1 MDPIVLSSIISAGAG
16 LAGSAASGIASG
28 KMNRKSIKYNKWALQ
43 EQQKFQSEQAQLG
56 RDWSEEMMS
65 KANQW
70 NLDQWNREND
80 YNLPENQKARLLAAG
95 INPALAMQGAS
106 SVGQAA
112 SSPSSA
118 SAPSPASPSGA
129 SAPSL
134 NLQRPDYG
142 AGFAQLS
149 SAVNSYFDNKIKS
162 EQAEGYGLDNA
173 LKASYGDRAAQ
184 LSLGKSEAEIDNIR
198 ASTAKSYAE
207 SALVNLQ
214 AKEKETLNKYL
225 DAGQQL
231 SLFLK
236 LGELA
241 TMKSQRELMSAQTRK
256 AIAEEIEVSA
266 RASGHKISNHILEQ
280 IAERLIIATNEEN
293 RYRGIQ
299 ARSAAYWAPQQEYY
313 KTRHMSADLGSA
325 EVAKAMAEFER
336 YTKDTPGNRWI
347 QKNVVPVSSALG
359 PLLDAAAIFTVAG
372 KLGKS
377 AKSANM
383 FRSKSKYNKYDDRD
397 ELYKLGKS
405 LFE

>member
-1 MDPIVLSSIISAGAG
+1 MDPTVLGAIISGGAG
-16 LAGSAASGIASG
+16 LAGTAVSGVASG
-28 KMNRKSIKYNKWALQ
+28 KMNRKSIKYNKWALR
-43 EQQKFQSEQAQLG
+43 EQQKFQSEQSQLG

-70 NLDQWNREND
+70 NLDQWNRENE

-106 SVGQAA
+106 GVGQAG

-129 SAPSL
+129 SALPL

-142 AGFAQLS
+142 SGFAQLS
-149 SAVNSYFDNKIKS
+149 SAVNSYFDNKQKS
-162 EQAEGYGLDNA
+162 TVTEGYGLDNA
-173 LKASYGDRAAQ
+173 LKAAYGDRAAQ
-184 LSLGKSEAEIDNIR
+184 LSLGKTEAEVDNLR
-198 ASTAKSYAE
+198 SSTAKSYAD
-207 SALVNLQ
+207 SALINLQ
-214 AKEKETLNKYL
+214 AKEKEILNKYL
-225 DAGQQL
+225 DTGQQL

-236 LGELA
+236 VGELA

-256 AIAEEIEVSA
+256 AIADEIEVSA
-266 RASGHKISNHILEQ
+266 RARGQKISNRVA
-280 IAERLIIATNEEN
+280 AEVADRLIIATNEEN

-313 KTRHMSADLGSA
+313 KNKQMSADLKSSEIA
-325 EVAKAMAEFER
+325 NIMAEFER

-359 PLLDAAAIFTVAG
+359 PLLDAAAMFTVAG

-377 AKSANM
+377 VNM
-383 FRSKSKYNKYDDRD
+383 FKPKYGKIPKY
-397 ELYKLGKS
+397 S
-405 LFE
+405 FER

>member
-1 MDPIVLSSIISAGAG
+1 MPIAESTLGAIISGGAALG
-16 LAGSAASGIASG
+16 GAAVSGVASG

-70 NLDQWNREND
+70 NLDQWNRENE
-80 YNLPENQKARLLAAG
+80 YNLPENQKARLFAAG
-95 INPALAMQGAS
+95 INPYLAMQGS
-106 SVGQAA
+106 STVGQAA

-129 SAPSL
+129 SAPPL

-142 AGFAQLS
+142 TGFAQLS
-149 SAVNSYFDNKIKS
+149 SAVNSYFDNKMKS
-162 EQAEGYGLDNA
+162 EQTEGYGLDNV
-173 LKASYGDRAAQ
+173 LKAAYGGRAAQ
-184 LSLGKSEAEIDNIR
+184 LSLGKTEAEIDNIR

-207 SALVNLQ
+207 SALINLN
-214 AKEKETLNKYL
+214 AKEKEILNKYL

-236 LGELA
+236 IGELA
-241 TMKSQRELMSAQTRK
+241 TMKSQRELMSSQTRK

-266 RASGHKISNHILEQ
+266 RARGQKISNRVAEQ
-280 IAERLIIATNEEN
+280 TAERLIIATNEEN
-293 RYRGIQ
+293 RYRGIH
-299 ARSAAYWAPQQEYY
+299 ARSAAHWAPVQDFY
-313 KTRHMSADLGSA
+313 KTGQLSADLKAS
-325 EVAKAMAEFER
+325 EVANIMAEFER

-359 PLLDAAAIFTVAG
+359 PLLDAAAMFTVAG

-377 AKSANM
+377 VNM
-383 FRSKSKYNKYDDRD
+383 FKPKYGKMKKY
-397 ELYKLGKS
+397 S
-405 LFE
+405 FE

>member
-1 MDPIVLSSIISAGAG
+1 MDPIVLGSIISAGAG
-16 LAGSAASGIASG
+16 LGSTAASGIASG
-28 KMNRKSIKYNKWALQ
+28 KMNRRAVKYNKWALQ
-43 EQQKFQSEQAQLG
+43 EQQNFQSNQAQLG

-70 NLDQWNREND
+70 SLDQWNRENE

-106 SVGQAA
+106 GVGQAA
-112 SSPSSA
+112 SSPTSA
-118 SAPSPASPSGA
+118 SAPSPASPSGG
-129 SAPSL
+129 SALSL

-142 AGFAQLS
+142 TGFAMLS
-149 SAVNSYFDNKIKS
+149 SAVNSYFENKMKS
-162 EQAEGYGLDNA
+162 EQTEGYGLDNA
-173 LKASYGDRAAQ
+173 LKAAYGDRAYQ
-184 LSLGKSEAEIDNIR
+184 LSLGKTEAEIDNIR

-214 AKEKETLNKYL
+214 AKEKEILNKYL

-236 LGELA
+236 IGELA

-256 AIAEEIEVSA
+256 AIADEVEASA
-266 RASGHKISNHILEQ
+266 RASGQKISNRVADE
-280 IAERLIIATNEEN
+280 IADRLIVATNEEN

-313 KTRHMSADLGSA
+313 KNKQMVADL
-325 EVAKAMAEFER
+325 KASEIANIMAEFER

-347 QKNVVPVSSALG
+347 QKNIVPVTSTLG
-359 PLLDAAAIFTVAG
+359 SLFDAAAMFTVAG

-377 AKSANM
+377 ANIFR
-383 FRSKSKYNKYDDRD
+383 FRSKHNKYNKYDDRD
-397 ELYKLGKS
+397 EFYKLGKS

>member
-1 MDPIVLSSIISAGAG
+1 MDPALIGSIISAGAG

-28 KMNRKSIKYNKWALQ
+28 KMNKRAVKYNKWALQ
-43 EQQKFQSEQAQLG
+43 EQQNFQSNQAQLG

-70 NLDQWNREND
+70 NLDQWNRENE

-142 AGFAQLS
+142 TGFAQLS
-149 SAVNSYFDNKIKS
+149 SAVNSYFENKQRS
-162 EQAEGYGLDNA
+162 VVTEGYGLDNA
-173 LKASYGDRAAQ
+173 LKAAYGDRAAQ
-184 LSLGKSEAEIDNIR
+184 LSLGKTEAEIDNIR
-198 ASTAKSYAE
+198 ASTAKSYAD

-214 AKEKETLNKYL
+214 AKEKEILNKYL

-236 LGELA
+236 IGELA
-241 TMKSQRELMSAQTRK
+241 TMKSQRELMSSQTRK
-256 AIAEEIEVSA
+256 AIAEEIESYA
-266 RASGHKISNHILEQ
+266 RSRGLKISNHVAEQ
-280 IAERLIIATNEEN
+280 TAERLIVATNEEN
-293 RYRGIQ
+293 RYRGIH
-299 ARSAAYWAPQQEYY
+299 ARSASAWSPVQDFYRTKQ
-313 KTRHMSADLGSA
+313 MSADLKAS
-325 EVAKAMAEFER
+325 EVSNIMAEFER

-359 PLLDAAAIFTVAG
+359 PLLDAAAMFTVAG

-377 AKSANM
+377 VNM
-383 FRSKSKYNKYDDRD
+383 FKPKYGKMKKY
-397 ELYKLGKS
+397 S
-405 LFE
+405 FE

>member
-1 MDPIVLSSIISAGAG
+1 MPIAASTLGAIISAGAG
-16 LAGSAASGIASG
+16 VGSSVASGIASG
-28 KMNRKSIKYNKWALQ
+28 KMNKKSIKYNKWALQ
-43 EQQKFQSEQAQLG
+43 EQQKFQSEQSQLG

-70 NLDQWNREND
+70 NLDQWNRENE

-106 SVGQAA
+106 SVGQAG

-149 SAVNSYFDNKIKS
+149 SAVNSYFDNKMKS
-162 EQAEGYGLDNA
+162 VQSEGYGLDNA
-173 LKASYGDRAAQ
+173 LKATYGDRAAQ
-184 LSLGKSEAEIDNIR
+184 LSLGKTEAEIDNLR
-198 ASTAKSYAE
+198 ASTAKSYAD

-214 AKEKETLNKYL
+214 AKEKEILNKYL

-236 LGELA
+236 IGELA
-241 TMKSQRELMSAQTRK
+241 TMKSQRELMSSQTRK
-256 AIAEEIEVSA
+256 AIAEEIESYA
-266 RASGHKISNHILEQ
+266 RSRGLKISNRVAEQ
-280 IAERLIIATNEEN
+280 TAERLIIATNEEN
-293 RYRGIQ
+293 RYRGIN
-299 ARSAAYWAPQQEYY
+299 ARSASAWSPVQNFYRTKQ
-313 KTRHMSADLGSA
+313 MSADLKAS
-325 EVAKAMAEFER
+325 EVANIMAEFER

-347 QKNVVPVSSALG
+347 QKNIVPVSSALG
-359 PLLDAAAIFTVAG
+359 PLLDAAAMFTVAG

-377 AKSANM
+377 VNM
-383 FRSKSKYNKYDDRD
+383 FKPKYGKIPKY
-397 ELYKLGKS
+397 S
-405 LFE
+405 FEK

>member
-1 MDPIVLSSIISAGAG
+1 MDPIVLGSIISAGAG
-16 LAGSAASGIASG
+16 LAGSAASGISSG
-28 KMNRKSIKYNKWALQ
+28 KMNKRAVKYNKWALQ
-43 EQQKFQSEQAQLG
+43 EQQNFQANQSQLG

-70 NLDQWNREND
+70 NLDQWNRENE

-112 SSPSSA
+112 SFPSSA

-142 AGFAQLS
+142 SGFAQLS
-149 SAVNSYFDNKIKS
+149 SAVNSYFENKMKS
-162 EQAEGYGLDNA
+162 EQTEGYGLDNA
-173 LKASYGDRAAQ
+173 LKAAYGDRAYQ
-184 LSLGKSEAEIDNIR
+184 LSLGKTEAEIDNIR
-198 ASTAKSYAE
+198 ASTAKSYAD
-207 SALVNLQ
+207 SALINLQ
-214 AKEKETLNKYL
+214 AKEKEILNKYL

-236 LGELA
+236 IGELA
-241 TMKSQRELMSAQTRK
+241 TMKSERELLSAQTRK

-266 RASGHKISNHILEQ
+266 RARGLKISNYIAEQ
-280 IAERLIIATNEEN
+280 TAERLIVAANEEN

-299 ARSAAYWAPQQEYY
+299 SRSAAYWAPVQEFY
-313 KTRHMSADLGSA
+313 KTGQLSADL
-325 EVAKAMAEFER
+325 KASEIANIMAEFER

-347 QKNVVPVSSALG
+347 RKNIDPITGILG
-359 PLLDAAAIFTVAG
+359 SILGATVIG
-372 KLGKS
+372 GSVKG
-377 AKSANM
+377 AKSLKDFYSAYQNG
-383 FRSKSKYNKYDDRD
+383 RRGLR
-397 ELYKLGKS
+397 E
-405 LFE
+405 

>member
-1 MDPIVLSSIISAGAG
+1 MPIAASTLGAIISAGAG
-16 LAGSAASGIASG
+16 LGSSVASGIASG
-28 KMNRKSIKYNKWALQ
+28 KMNKKSIKYNKWALQ
-43 EQQKFQSEQAQLG
+43 EQQKFQSDQAQLG

-70 NLDQWNREND
+70 NLDQWNRENE

-129 SAPSL
+129 SALSL

-142 AGFAQLS
+142 SGFAQLS
-149 SAVNSYFDNKIKS
+149 SAVNSYFENKQKS
-162 EQAEGYGLDNA
+162 TVTEGYGLDNI
-173 LKASYGDRAAQ
+173 LKARYGDRFAQ
-184 LSLGKSEAEIDNIR
+184 LSLGKTESEIDSIR
-198 ASTAKSYAE
+198 ATTAKAYAD
-207 SALVNLQ
+207 SALINLN
-214 AKEKETLNKYL
+214 AKEKQILNKYL

-236 LGELA
+236 IGELA
-241 TMKSQRELMSAQTRK
+241 SMKSQRELMSAQTRK
-256 AIAEEIEVSA
+256 AIADEIEVSA
-266 RASGHKISNHILEQ
+266 RARGQKISNRVASEV
-280 IAERLIIATNEEN
+280 ADRLIVATNEEN

-313 KTRHMSADLGSA
+313 KNKQMSIDLGSS

-347 QKNVVPVSSALG
+347 QKNIVPVSSALG
-359 PLLDAAAIFTVAG
+359 PLLDVAAMFTVAG

-377 AKSANM
+377 VNM
-383 FRSKSKYNKYDDRD
+383 FKPKYGKMKKY
-397 ELYKLGKS
+397 S
-405 LFE
+405 FEN

>member
-1 MDPIVLSSIISAGAG
+1 MAIAASTLGAIISAGAG
-16 LAGSAASGIASG
+16 LGSSVASGVASG
-28 KMNRKSIKYNKWALQ
+28 KMNKRAIKYNKWALQ
-43 EQQKFQSEQAQLG
+43 EQQKFQSEQSQLG

-65 KANQW
+65 QANQW
-70 NLDQWNREND
+70 NLDQWNRENE
-80 YNLPENQKARLLAAG
+80 YNLPVNQKARLLAAG

-112 SSPSSA
+112 SSSSSA

-142 AGFAQLS
+142 SGFAQLS
-149 SAVNSYFDNKIKS
+149 SAVNSYFENKQKS
-162 EQAEGYGLDNA
+162 TVTEGYGLDNI
-173 LKASYGDRAAQ
+173 LKARYGDRSAQ
-184 LSLGKSEAEIDNIR
+184 LSLGKTESEIDSIR
-198 ASTAKSYAE
+198 ATTAKAYAD
-207 SALVNLQ
+207 SALINLN
-214 AKEKETLNKYL
+214 AKEKQILNKYL

-236 LGELA
+236 VGELA
-241 TMKSQRELMSAQTRK
+241 SMKSQRELMSAQTRK
-256 AIAEEIEVSA
+256 AIADEIEVSA
-266 RASGHKISNHILEQ
+266 RARGQKISNRVA
-280 IAERLIIATNEEN
+280 AEVADRLIVATNEEN

-313 KTRHMSADLGSA
+313 KNRQMSVDLGSS

-359 PLLDAAAIFTVAG
+359 PLLDAAAMFTVAG

-377 AKSANM
+377 VKM
-383 FRSKSKYNKYDDRD
+383 FKPKYGKMKKY
-397 ELYKLGKS
+397 S
-405 LFE
+405 FE

>member
-1 MDPIVLSSIISAGAG
+1 MDPTVLGAIISGGAG
-16 LAGSAASGIASG
+16 LAGTAVSGVASG
-28 KMNRKSIKYNKWALQ
+28 KMNRKSIKYNKWALR
-43 EQQKFQSEQAQLG
+43 EQQKFQSEQSQLG

-70 NLDQWNREND
+70 NLDQWNRENE

-106 SVGQAA
+106 GVGQAG

-129 SAPSL
+129 SALPL

-142 AGFAQLS
+142 SGFAQLS
-149 SAVNSYFDNKIKS
+149 SAVNSYFDNKQKS
-162 EQAEGYGLDNA
+162 TVTEGYGLDNA
-173 LKASYGDRAAQ
+173 LKAAYGDRAAQ
-184 LSLGKSEAEIDNIR
+184 LSLGKTEAELDNLR
-198 ASTAKSYAE
+198 ASTAKSYAD
-207 SALVNLQ
+207 SALINLQ
-214 AKEKETLNKYL
+214 AKEKEILNKYL

-236 LGELA
+236 IGELA
-241 TMKSQRELMSAQTRK
+241 VMKSQRELMSAQTRK
-256 AIAEEIEVSA
+256 AIADEIEVSA
-266 RASGHKISNHILEQ
+266 RARGQKISNRVAEQ
-280 IAERLIIATNEEN
+280 TAERLIIATNEEN
-293 RYRGIQ
+293 RYRGIH
-299 ARSAAYWAPQQEYY
+299 ARSASAWSPVQNFYRTKQ
-313 KTRHMSADLGSA
+313 MSADLKAS
-325 EVAKAMAEFER
+325 EVANIMAEFER

-359 PLLDAAAIFTVAG
+359 PLLDAAAMFTVAG

-377 AKSANM
+377 ANI
-383 FRSKSKYNKYDDRD
+383 FRLRSKRNKYNKYDDRD
-397 ELYKLGKS
+397 EFYKLGKS

>member
-1 MDPIVLSSIISAGAG
+1 MPIAASTLGAIISAGAG
-16 LAGSAASGIASG
+16 VGSSVASGIASG
-28 KMNRKSIKYNKWALQ
+28 KMNKKSIKYNKWALQ

-70 NLDQWNREND
+70 NFDQWNRENE

-106 SVGQAA
+106 GVGQAG

-149 SAVNSYFDNKIKS
+149 SAVNSYFDNKMKS
-162 EQAEGYGLDNA
+162 VQSEGYGLDNA
-173 LKASYGDRAAQ
+173 LKATYGDRAAQ
-184 LSLGKSEAEIDNIR
+184 LSLGKTEAEIDNLR
-198 ASTAKSYAE
+198 ASTAKSYAD
-207 SALVNLQ
+207 SALINLQ
-214 AKEKETLNKYL
+214 AREKEILNKYL

-236 LGELA
+236 IGELA
-241 TMKSQRELMSAQTRK
+241 TMKSQRELMSSQTRK
-256 AIAEEIEVSA
+256 AIAEEIESYA
-266 RASGHKISNHILEQ
+266 RSRGLKISNRVAEQ
-280 IAERLIIATNEEN
+280 TAERLIIATNEEN
-293 RYRGIQ
+293 RYRGIN
-299 ARSAAYWAPQQEYY
+299 ARSASAWSPVQNFYRTKQ
-313 KTRHMSADLGSA
+313 MSADLKAS
-325 EVAKAMAEFER
+325 EVANIMAEFER

-347 QKNVVPVSSALG
+347 QKNIVPVSSALG
-359 PLLDAAAIFTVAG
+359 PLLDAAAMFTVAG

-377 AKSANM
+377 VNM
-383 FRSKSKYNKYDDRD
+383 FKPKYGKIPKY
-397 ELYKLGKS
+397 S
-405 LFE
+405 FEK

>member
-1 MDPIVLSSIISAGAG
+1 MDPTVLGAIISGGAALG
-16 LAGSAASGIASG
+16 GTAVSGIASG

-43 EQQKFQSEQAQLG
+43 EQQNFQSNQAQLG

-70 NLDQWNREND
+70 NLDQWNRENE

-106 SVGQAA
+106 GVGQAG

-142 AGFAQLS
+142 TGFAQLS
-149 SAVNSYFDNKIKS
+149 SAVNSYFDNKMKS
-162 EQAEGYGLDNA
+162 EQIEGYGLDNA
-173 LKASYGDRAAQ
+173 LKAAYGDRAAQ
-184 LSLGKSEAEIDNIR
+184 LSLGKTEAEIDNLR
-198 ASTAKSYAE
+198 ASTAKSYAD
-207 SALVNLQ
+207 SALINLQ
-214 AKEKETLNKYL
+214 AKEKEILNKYL

-236 LGELA
+236 IGELA

-256 AIAEEIEVSA
+256 AIAEEIESYA
-266 RASGHKISNHILEQ
+266 RSRGLEISNYIAEQ
-280 IAERLIIATNEEN
+280 TAERLIIATNEEN
-293 RYRGIQ
+293 RFRGIH
-299 ARSAAYWAPQQEYY
+299 ARSAAYWAPVQEFY
-313 KTRHMSADLGSA
+313 KTGQMSADLKSS
-325 EVAKAMAEFER
+325 EVANIMAEFER

-359 PLLDAAAIFTVAG
+359 PLLDAAAMFTVAG

-377 AKSANM
+377 VNM
-383 FRSKSKYNKYDDRD
+383 FKPKYGKIPKY
-397 ELYKLGKS
+397 S
-405 LFE
+405 FEK

>member
-1 MDPIVLSSIISAGAG
+1 MPIAASTLGAIISAGAG
-16 LAGSAASGIASG
+16 VGSSVASGIASG
-28 KMNRKSIKYNKWALQ
+28 KMNKKSIKYNKWALQ
-43 EQQKFQSEQAQLG
+43 EQQKFQSEQSQLG

-70 NLDQWNREND
+70 NLDQWNRENE

-106 SVGQAA
+106 SVGQAG

-149 SAVNSYFDNKIKS
+149 SAVNSYFDNKMKS
-162 EQAEGYGLDNA
+162 VQSEGYGLDNA
-173 LKASYGDRAAQ
+173 LKATYGDRAAQ
-184 LSLGKSEAEIDNIR
+184 LSLGKTEAEIDNLR
-198 ASTAKSYAE
+198 ASTAKSYAD

-214 AKEKETLNKYL
+214 AKEKEVLNKYL

-236 LGELA
+236 IGELA
-241 TMKSQRELMSAQTRK
+241 TMKSQRELMSSQTRK
-256 AIAEEIEVSA
+256 AIAEEIESYA
-266 RASGHKISNHILEQ
+266 RSRGLKISNRVAEQ
-280 IAERLIIATNEEN
+280 TAERLIIATNEEN
-293 RYRGIQ
+293 RYRGIH
-299 ARSAAYWAPQQEYY
+299 ARSASAWSPIQNFYRTKQ
-313 KTRHMSADLGSA
+313 MSADLKAS
-325 EVAKAMAEFER
+325 EVANIMAEFER

-359 PLLDAAAIFTVAG
+359 PLLDAAAMFTVAG

-377 AKSANM
+377 VNM
-383 FRSKSKYNKYDDRD
+383 FKPKYGKIPKY
-397 ELYKLGKS
+397 S
-405 LFE
+405 FEK

>member
-1 MDPIVLSSIISAGAG
+1 MPIAASTLGAIISAGAG
-16 LAGSAASGIASG
+16 LGSSVASGIASG

-43 EQQKFQSEQAQLG
+43 EQQRFQSEQSQLG

-70 NLDQWNREND
+70 NLDQWNRENE
-80 YNLPENQKARLLAAG
+80 YNLPANQKARLLAAG

-106 SVGQAA
+106 SVGQAG

-142 AGFAQLS
+142 TGFAQLS
-149 SAVNSYFDNKIKS
+149 SAVNSYFDNKMKS
-162 EQAEGYGLDNA
+162 VQSEGYGLDNA
-173 LKASYGDRAAQ
+173 LKATYGDRAAQ
-184 LSLGKSEAEIDNIR
+184 LSLGKTEAEIDDFR
-198 ASTAKSYAE
+198 ASAAKSYSD
-207 SALVNLQ
+207 SALINLQ
-214 AKEKETLNKYL
+214 AKEKEILNKYL

-236 LGELA
+236 IGELA
-241 TMKSQRELMSAQTRK
+241 TMKSQRELMSSQTRK
-256 AIAEEIEVSA
+256 AIAEEIESYA
-266 RASGHKISNHILEQ
+266 RSRGLHISNRVAEQ
-280 IAERLIIATNEEN
+280 TAERLIVATNEEN
-293 RYRGIQ
+293 RYRGIH
-299 ARSAAYWAPQQEYY
+299 ARSASAWSPVQNFYRTKQ
-313 KTRHMSADLGSA
+313 MSADLKAS
-325 EVAKAMAEFER
+325 EVANIMAEFER

-359 PLLDAAAIFTVAG
+359 PLLDAAAMFTIAG

-377 AKSANM
+377 VNM
-383 FRSKSKYNKYDDRD
+383 FKPKYGKMKKY
-397 ELYKLGKS
+397 S
-405 LFE
+405 FE

>member
-1 MDPIVLSSIISAGAG
+1 MGPALLGSIITAGAG
-16 LAGSAASGIASG
+16 LGSSVASGIASG
-28 KMNRKSIKYNKWALQ
+28 KMNKKSIKYNKWALQ

-70 NLDQWNREND
+70 NLEQWNRENE
-80 YNLPENQKARLLAAG
+80 YNLPANQKARLLAAG

-112 SSPSSA
+112 SSSPSA

-129 SAPSL
+129 SALPL

-149 SAVNSYFDNKIKS
+149 SAVNSYFDNKMKS

-173 LKASYGDRAAQ
+173 LKVAYGDRAYQ
-184 LSLGKSEAEIDNIR
+184 LSLGKTEAEIDNIR

-214 AKEKETLNKYL
+214 AKEKEILNKYL
-225 DAGQQL
+225 DTGQQL

-241 TMKSQRELMSAQTRK
+241 TMKSQRELLSAQTRK

-266 RASGHKISNHILEQ
+266 RARGLKISNYIAEQ
-280 IAERLIIATNEEN
+280 TAERLIIAANEEN
-293 RYRGIQ
+293 RFRGIQ
-299 ARSAAYWAPQQEYY
+299 SRSAAYWAPVQEFY
-313 KTRHMSADLGSA
+313 KTGQLSADLKAS
-325 EVAKAMAEFER
+325 EVANIMAEFER

-347 QKNVVPVSSALG
+347 QKNIVPVSSALG
-359 PLLDAAAIFTVAG
+359 PLLDAAAMFTVAG

-377 AKSANM
+377 VNM
-383 FRSKSKYNKYDDRD
+383 FKPKYGKMKKY
-397 ELYKLGKS
+397 S
-405 LFE
+405 FEN

>member
-1 MDPIVLSSIISAGAG
+1 MIMDPVTLGSIISAGAG

-28 KMNRKSIKYNKWALQ
+28 KMNKKSIKYNKWALQ
-43 EQQKFQSEQAQLG
+43 EQQKFQSEQTQLG

-70 NLDQWNREND
+70 NLDQWNRENE

-106 SVGQAA
+106 GVGQAG

-149 SAVNSYFDNKIKS
+149 SAVNSYFDNKMKS
-162 EQAEGYGLDNA
+162 VQSEGYGLDNA
-173 LKASYGDRAAQ
+173 LKATYGDRAAQ
-184 LSLGKSEAEIDNIR
+184 LSLGKTEAEIDNIR
-198 ASTAKSYAE
+198 ASTAKSYAD
-207 SALVNLQ
+207 SALINLQ
-214 AKEKETLNKYL
+214 AKEKEILNKYL

-236 LGELA
+236 IGELA

-256 AIAEEIEVSA
+256 AIAEEIESYA
-266 RASGHKISNHILEQ
+266 RSRGLHISNR
-280 IAERLIIATNEEN
+280 IAEQTADRLIIATNEEN
-293 RYRGIQ
+293 RYRGIN
-299 ARSAAYWAPQQEYY
+299 ARSAAAWSPVQNFY
-313 KTRHMSADLGSA
+313 KTKQMSADL
-325 EVAKAMAEFER
+325 KASEIANIMAEFER

-347 QKNVVPVSSALG
+347 QKNIVPVSSALG
-359 PLLDAAAIFTVAG
+359 PLLDAAAMFTVAG

-377 AKSANM
+377 VNM
-383 FRSKSKYNKYDDRD
+383 FKPKYGKIPKY
-397 ELYKLGKS
+397 S
-405 LFE
+405 FER

>member
-1 MDPIVLSSIISAGAG
+1 MDPTVLGAIISGGAALG
-16 LAGSAASGIASG
+16 GTAVSGIASG

-43 EQQKFQSEQAQLG
+43 EQQKFQSEQSQLG

-70 NLDQWNREND
+70 NLDQWNRENE
-80 YNLPENQKARLLAAG
+80 YNLPANQKARLLAAG

-118 SAPSPASPSGA
+118 SAPSSASPSGA

-149 SAVNSYFDNKIKS
+149 SAVNSYFDNKMKS
-162 EQAEGYGLDNA
+162 VQSEGYGLDNA
-173 LKASYGDRAAQ
+173 LKATYGDRAAQ
-184 LSLGKSEAEIDNIR
+184 LSLGKTEAEIDNIR
-198 ASTAKSYAE
+198 ASAAKSYAD
-207 SALVNLQ
+207 SALINLQ
-214 AKEKETLNKYL
+214 AKEKEVLNKYL

-236 LGELA
+236 IGELA
-241 TMKSQRELMSAQTRK
+241 TMKSQRELMSSQTRK
-256 AIAEEIEVSA
+256 AIAEEIESYA
-266 RASGHKISNHILEQ
+266 RSRGLRISNRVAEQ
-280 IAERLIIATNEEN
+280 TADRLIIATNEEN
-293 RYRGIQ
+293 RYRGIH
-299 ARSAAYWAPQQEYY
+299 ARSAAYWAPVQNFYRTKQ
-313 KTRHMSADLGSA
+313 MSADL
-325 EVAKAMAEFER
+325 KASEIANIMAEFER

-359 PLLDAAAIFTVAG
+359 PLLDAAAMFTVAG

-377 AKSANM
+377 VNM
-383 FRSKSKYNKYDDRD
+383 FKPKYGKIPKY
-397 ELYKLGKS
+397 S
-405 LFE
+405 FEE

>member
-1 MDPIVLSSIISAGAG
+1 MAPELVAAIVSAGAG
-16 LAGSAASGIASG
+16 LAGTAASGISSG
-28 KMNRKSIKYNKWALQ
+28 KMNRRAVKYNKWALQ
-43 EQQKFQSEQAQLG
+43 EQQNFQSNQAQLG

-70 NLDQWNREND
+70 NLDQWNRENE

-142 AGFAQLS
+142 TGFAQLS
-149 SAVNSYFDNKIKS
+149 SAVNSYFENKQRS
-162 EQAEGYGLDNA
+162 TVTEGYGLDNA
-173 LKASYGDRAAQ
+173 TKAAYGDRAAQ
-184 LSLGKSEAEIDNIR
+184 LSLGKTEAEIDNIR
-198 ASTAKSYAE
+198 ASTAKSYAD
-207 SALVNLQ
+207 SALINLQ
-214 AKEKETLNKYL
+214 AKEKEILNKYL

-236 LGELA
+236 IGELA

-256 AIAEEIEVSA
+256 AISEEIESYA
-266 RASGHKISNHILEQ
+266 RSRGLKISNHIAEQ
-280 IAERLIIATNEEN
+280 TADRLIIATNQEN

-313 KTRHMSADLGSA
+313 KNKQLSADLKAS
-325 EVAKAMAEFER
+325 EVANIMAEFER

-359 PLLDAAAIFTVAG
+359 PLLDAAAMFTVAG

-377 AKSANM
+377 VNM
-383 FRSKSKYNKYDDRD
+383 FKPKYGKIPKYSW
-397 ELYKLGKS
+397 EK
-405 LFE
+405 